1 MTNTQSI
8 IAGRIETKGNWYM
21 DENSYYENA
30 YLVNANNG
38 NKELGIQHIGLFVP
52 ETTTANAPI
61 FNVILRLTCGVTI
74 NGAIFP
80 QKEQTGIRLD
90 MGQVAYKK
98 ADGTDGYRQ
107 ETNIP
112 RAVQAQVLRYAT
124 TRLVHVERPVE
135 AVQAPVAPV
144 APAPVY
150 NQAPVYESAPVYQSA
165 PTYQPAYN
173 QAPVAPAPVAQA
185 PAQAP
190 GNPLAEQD
198 MAEIE
203 RMFASQGLGF

>member
-52 ETTTANAPI
+52 ETTAAQAPI
-61 FNVILRLTCGVTI
+61 FNVILRLTCGITI

-98 ADGTDGYRQ
+98 ADGTQGYRQ

-112 RAVQAQVLRYAT
+112 RAIQAQVLRYAT

-144 APAPVY
+144 APVY
-150 NQAPVYESAPVYQSA
+150 NQAPVYQSA

-173 QAPVAPAPVAQA
+173 QASAAPAPVQAPVAQA
-185 PAQAP
+185 PA
-190 GNPLAEQD
+190 NPLAEQD

>member
-52 ETTTANAPI
+52 ETTVADAPI

-90 MGQVAYKK
+90 MGQVKYKK

-112 RAVQAQVLRYAT
+112 RAIQAQVLRYAT

-135 AVQAPVAPV
+135 AVHAPVAPPT
-144 APAPVY
+144 APAY
-150 NQAPVYESAPVYQSA
+150 NQAPVYQSA

-173 QAPVAPAPVAQA
+173 QAQA

-190 GNPLAEQD
+190 VNPLAEQD

>member
-150 NQAPVYESAPVYQSA
+150 NQAPVYQSA
-165 PTYQPAYN
+165 PTYQPAYD
-173 QAPVAPAPVAQA
+173 QAPAPVQA
-185 PAQAP
+185 PVAQAP

>member
-30 YLVNANNG
+30 YLVNEKNG

-52 ETTTANAPI
+52 ETTAAHAPI

-98 ADGTDGYRQ
+98 TDGTDGYRQ

-135 AVQAPVAPV
+135 AVQAPVAP
-144 APAPVY
+144 AAPVY
-150 NQAPVYESAPVYQSA
+150 NQAPVYQSA

-173 QAPVAPAPVAQA
+173 QAPAPVQAPVAQA
-185 PAQAP
+185 PVAPPAQAP

-203 RMFASQGLGF
+203 RMFAGQGLVF

>member
-1 MTNTQSI
+1 MTNAQSI

-135 AVQAPVAPV
+135 AVHAPAAP

-150 NQAPVYESAPVYQSA
+150 NQAPVYQSA

-173 QAPVAPAPVAQA
+173 QAPAAPAPVQAPVAQA
-185 PAQAP
+185 PA
-190 GNPLAEQD
+190 NPLAEQD

-203 RMFASQGLGF
+203 RMFAGQGLVF

>member
-52 ETTTANAPI
+52 ETTAAHAPI

-112 RAVQAQVLRYAT
+112 RAIQAQVLRYAT

-135 AVQAPVAPV
+135 AVHAPVAP
-144 APAPVY
+144 PTAPVY
-150 NQAPVYESAPVYQSA
+150 NQAPVYQSA

-173 QAPVAPAPVAQA
+173 QAPVAQAPVQAPVAQA
-185 PAQAP
+185 PA
-190 GNPLAEQD
+190 NPLAEQD

>member
-52 ETTTANAPI
+52 ETTAEHAPI
-61 FNVILRLTCGVTI
+61 FNVILRLTCGITI

-90 MGQVAYKK
+90 MGQVAYTK
-98 ADGTDGYRQ
+98 ADGTQGYRQ

-112 RAVQAQVLRYAT
+112 RAIQAQILRYAT

-135 AVQAPVAPV
+135 AVHAPVAP
-144 APAPVY
+144 PTAPVY
-150 NQAPVYESAPVYQSA
+150 NQAPVYQSA

-173 QAPVAPAPVAQA
+173 QAPVAQAPVQAPVAQA
-185 PAQAP
+185 PA
-190 GNPLAEQD
+190 NPLAEQD

>member
-52 ETTTANAPI
+52 ETTTAQAPI
-61 FNVILRLTCGVTI
+61 FNVILRLTCGITI

-98 ADGTDGYRQ
+98 ADGTQGYRQ

-112 RAVQAQVLRYAT
+112 RAIQAQVLRYAT

-135 AVQAPVAPV
+135 AVQAPVAP

-150 NQAPVYESAPVYQSA
+150 NQAPVYQSA

-203 RMFASQGLGF
+203 RMFAGQGLGL

>member
-30 YLVNANNG
+30 YLVNAENG

-98 ADGTDGYRQ
+98 ADGKDGYSQ

-112 RAVQAQVLRYAT
+112 RAIQAQVLRYAT

-144 APAPVY
+144 APAY
-150 NQAPVYESAPVYQSA
+150 NQAPVYQSV

-173 QAPVAPAPVAQA
+173 QAPVAPAPVQASVAQA
-185 PAQAP
+185 PA
-190 GNPLAEQD
+190 NPLAEQD

-203 RMFASQGLGF
+203 RMFASQGLGL

>member
-30 YLVNANNG
+30 YLVNENNG

-52 ETTTANAPI
+52 ETTAAHAPI

-112 RAVQAQVLRYAT
+112 RAIQAQVLRYAT

-135 AVQAPVAPV
+135 AVHAPAAPVAP
-144 APAPVY
+144 PTAPVY
-150 NQAPVYESAPVYQSA
+150 NQAPVYQSA

-173 QAPVAPAPVAQA
+173 QEPVAPAPVQA
-185 PAQAP
+185 PVAQAP

>member
-1 MTNTQSI
+1 MNTQSI
-8 IAGRIETKGNWYM
+8 IAGRIETKSNWYM

-52 ETTTANAPI
+52 ETTTAHAPI

-80 QKEQTGIRLD
+80 QKEQAGIRLD
-90 MGQVAYKK
+90 MGQVAYTK
-98 ADGTDGYRQ
+98 ADGTPGYRQ

-112 RAVQAQVLRYAT
+112 RAIQAQVLRYAT
-124 TRLVHVERPVE
+124 TRLVHVERPAE

-144 APAPVY
+144 APVAAPVY
-150 NQAPVYESAPVYQSA
+150 NQAPVYQSA
-165 PTYQPAYN
+165 PTHQPAYN
-173 QAPVAPAPVAQA
+173 QAPVAQAPVTPAPVAQA
-185 PAQAP
+185 
-190 GNPLAEQD
+190 NPLAEQD

-203 RMFASQGLGF
+203 RMFASQGLGL

>member
-52 ETTTANAPI
+52 ETTTAQAPI
-61 FNVILRLTCGVTI
+61 FNVILRLTCGITI

-98 ADGTDGYRQ
+98 ADGTQGYRQ

-112 RAVQAQVLRYAT
+112 RAIQAQVLRYAT

-135 AVQAPVAPV
+135 AV
-144 APAPVY
+144 APVY
-150 NQAPVYESAPVYQSA
+150 NQAPVYQSA

-173 QAPVAPAPVAQA
+173 QAPVAPAPVAQE

-190 GNPLAEQD
+190 VNPLAEQD

>member
-52 ETTTANAPI
+52 ETTAPHAPI
-61 FNVILRLTCGVTI
+61 FNVILRLTCGITI

-112 RAVQAQVLRYAT
+112 RAIQAQVLRYAT

-135 AVQAPVAPV
+135 AVQAPVAP
-144 APAPVY
+144 PTAPVY
-150 NQAPVYESAPVYQSA
+150 NQAPVYQSA

-173 QAPVAPAPVAQA
+173 QAPVAQAPVA
-185 PAQAP
+185 PA
-190 GNPLAEQD
+190 NPLAEQD